1 MPFYNAER
9 YLTTCLKSI
18 MRQTHKALQVILID
32 DGSTDGSTAIA
43 CAFVQAD
50 RRFEILRQAN
60 QGQGAARNLGL
71 SQATGEYVLFVDADD
86 YLDKHCV
93 EHLIA
98 SIGSD
103 DIIQFGY
110 RRIHRDGTRGYDH
123 IPPHLYCYTAP
134 WTRLYRRDFLERRR
148 LRFPEGM
155 IYEDVVFSAA
165 LWLRKP
171 KQHIV
176 PYVGYYYCEHEA
188 STTFLRHREAEQRL
202 YRELNFYRSGIRMR
216 CLIAY
221 TKLRLRLH
229 FWMTSVTQDPNIHTI

>member
-1 MPFYNAER
+1 
-9 YLTTCLKSI
+9 
-18 MRQTHKALQVILID
+18 MRQTHEALQVILID

-103 DIIQFGY
+103 DVIQYGY
-110 RRIHRDGTRGYDH
+110 RRLKPNGTRRFDH
-123 IPPHLYCYTAP
+123 IPSHPHSLTAP
-134 WTRLYRRDFLERRR
+134 WTRLYRRDFLERHR

-176 PYVGYYYCEHEA
+176 PYVGYYYCEHEV
-188 STTFLRHREAEQRL
+188 STTSERHREAEQRL
-202 YRELNFYRSGIRMR
+202 YRELNFYRTGIRMR

-229 FWMTSVTQDPNIHTI
+229 FWVEDFTKDLNQYDI

>member
-9 YLTTCLKSI
+9 YLTACLKSI
-18 MRQTHKALQVILID
+18 MRQTHEALQVILID

-50 RRFEILRQAN
+50 RRFELLRQTN

-86 YLDKHCV
+86 YIDRHCV

-103 DIIQFGY
+103 DVIQFGY

-148 LRFPEGM
+148 LRFPVGM

-188 STTFLRHREAEQRL
+188 STTYRRHREAEQRL

-229 FWMTSVTQDPNIHTI
+229 FWIISATQDPNIHNI

>member
-1 MPFYNAER
+1 
-9 YLTTCLKSI
+9 
-18 MRQTHKALQVILID
+18 MRQTYEALQVILID

-86 YLDKHCV
+86 YIDRHCV

-216 CLIAY
+216 CIIAY